1 MVKNQEIFCMNK
13 STKVQNPK
21 RKVGFRTIEK
31 NSVFDKIKICK
42 YSQKTMLKMVVV
54 CYFCEKSI
62 YFKERKKDYEKME
75 KID

>member
-1 MVKNQEIFCMNK
+1 MYEQKYKILKEKWVF
-13 STKVQNPK
+13 VQLK
-21 RKVGFRTIEK
+21 K

>member
-1 MVKNQEIFCMNK
+1 M
-13 STKVQNPK
+13 
-21 RKVGFRTIEK
+21 GFRTIEK

-42 YSQKTMLKMVVV
+42 YSQKTMLKMVVA